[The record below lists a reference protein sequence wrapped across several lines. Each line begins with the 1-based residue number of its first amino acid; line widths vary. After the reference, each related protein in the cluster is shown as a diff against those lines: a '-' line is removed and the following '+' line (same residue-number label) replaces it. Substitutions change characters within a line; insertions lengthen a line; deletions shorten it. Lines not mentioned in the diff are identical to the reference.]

1 MDPDAD
7 AVLIA
12 TVHASKGLEHPAVAV
27 FDTARRTTSSSLCPS
42 RTLGLAFS
50 GLPDALADTPGEGT
64 ETDGPEAQRNL
75 EPRTMLW
82 ERLLS
87 SQGELEEDMRLFY
100 VACTRAQDALCL
112 CGFVGE
118 DKDGNRTLPRDRW
131 TSLALSWLAGE
142 KGQEIGRAS
151 CRERV

>member
-12 TVHASKGLEHPAVAV
+12 TIHASKGLEYPAIAV
-27 FDTARRTTSSSLCPS
+27 FDTARRTASSSLCPS

-64 ETDGPEAQRNL
+64 ETDGPEAQKDL

-87 SQGELEEDMRLFY
+87 SQGELEEDMT
-100 VACTRAQDALCL
+100 TRSEERR
-112 CGFVGE
+112 VGKE
-118 DKDGNRTLPRDRW
+118 CRSRW
-131 TSLALSWLAGE
+131 SPYH
-142 KGQEIGRAS
+142 
-151 CRERV
+151 